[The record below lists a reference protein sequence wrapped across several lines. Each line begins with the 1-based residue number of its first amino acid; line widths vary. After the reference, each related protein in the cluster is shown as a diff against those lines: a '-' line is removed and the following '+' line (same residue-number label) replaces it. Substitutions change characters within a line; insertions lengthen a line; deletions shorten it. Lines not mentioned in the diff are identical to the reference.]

1 MIGIYKIENLINHK
15 VYIGQSISIASRL
28 KQHKS
33 DLKNN
38 RHANSHLQSSWNKY
52 GEENFIFEIIDLC
65 TKEQLNEKEIYWIE
79 YYGGKNNQ
87 LNFNQKDGGKFG
99 SLNELSIEKIK
110 LKTIGKHRSPKT
122 EFKKGEHH
130 GNEFKKGFVSPHRK
144 KVYQYDLDGNF
155 IKEFDSAKQ
164 AAQENN
170 ISSSLITMCCQQKI
184 KTGGNYQWRFEKQ
197 NVNKVCKKAR
207 KKVYQ
212 YDLDGNFI
220 KEWCGIVEIV
230 QKMNANSSNISNC
243 CRGIEHSAYGYQWRY
258 YYQSDGIGKVKT
270 NKKTVYQYNLLG
282 ELVNKFISLREM
294 NRITGFDKSNVKK
307 AIKTNKIAYGY
318 YWKLLG

>member
-155 IKEFDSAKQ
+155 IKE
-164 AAQENN
+164 
-170 ISSSLITMCCQQKI
+170 
-184 KTGGNYQWRFEKQ
+184 
-197 NVNKVCKKAR
+197 
-207 KKVYQ
+207 
-212 YDLDGNFI
+212 
-220 KEWCGIVEIV
+220 WCGIVEIV